1 MKRMKFITTVLLAV
15 LFLFLQSCGEA
26 EGQADNR
33 EADKNF
39 PSVEV
44 MTVEGKNF
52 IDVISVL
59 GQVKPVEKANLS
71 FLEGGILKNILIKK
85 GNKVSKGDTI
95 AFMDNKALKA
105 ALDAAKAQY
114 ELAEITFQKQE
125 TIFKDNVNSEYQF
138 LQSKYNRDQMKAN
151 FNLAEKRYDDT
162 FIKAPF
168 DGIVNNNFY
177 DEGEFC
183 PPGSPIFELINV
195 SNLKVEAGIPENYLG
210 QVKLGAE
217 AKVLIP
223 YIDKELKGKVSFVG
237 ASVSTSNRTIPV
249 EIILPNPGG
258 NIKPE
263 IVANVYIENKS
274 YENII
279 TIPDE
284 VVVRTDS
291 GYSVFVAENETA
303 VSKAV
308 QILSRFEGKI
318 AVSKGLNPGDEL
330 IVVGYQN
337 LVNGEKVNI
346 VR

>member
-1 MKRMKFITTVLLAV
+1 MKRIKLIIPLLLAATTLV
-15 LFLFLQSCGEA
+15 LQGCGEA
-26 EGQADNR
+26 EGGANTA
-33 EADKNF
+33 EETKNF

-44 MTVEGKNF
+44 MKVEGKSF
-52 IDVISVL
+52 TDVISVL
-59 GQVKPVEKANLS
+59 GQIKPVEKAKLS
-71 FLEGGILKNILIKK
+71 FLEGGILERILVKK

-95 AFMDNKALKA
+95 ALMDNKALKA

-125 TIFKDNVNSEYQF
+125 TIFKDNVNSEYQY

-151 FNLAEKRYDDT
+151 LNLAEKRYDDT

-168 DGIVNNNFY
+168 DGIVNDNYF

-183 PPGSPIFELINV
+183 PPGTPIFELINV
-195 SNLKVEAGIPENYLG
+195 SNLKVVAGIPENYLG
-210 QVKLGAE
+210 QVKTGAE
-217 AKVLIP
+217 ANVKIP
-223 YIDKELKGKVSFVG
+223 YIDKELKGRVSFVG
-237 ASVSTSNRTIPV
+237 AAISTSNRTIPV
-249 EIILPNPGG
+249 EILVSNPGSI
-258 NIKPE
+258 IKPE
-263 IVANVYIENKS
+263 IVANVYIEIKS
-274 YENII
+274 YENIV

-303 VSKAV
+303 VSKEV
-308 QILSRFEGKI
+308 EILSRFEGKI
-318 AVSKGLNPGDEL
+318 AVSDGLNPGDEL